1 MKKAFTLLELIIV
14 IAIFTSFLIVLV
26 LVLNN
31 YLDKA
36 QKNILLLDSFR
47 RLSETA
53 DKVIE
58 YLTKA
63 AGPTTSVKVESPT
76 KVTFDIILYGQKINA
91 AIEVVGTTEF
101 KYYEN
106 EQVQTIP
113 VENVA
118 ISFAK
123 AVPTSEIDLPLKVTV
138 STPNPFNPTSTLSME
153 FTVYP
158 PGVR

>member
-1 MKKAFTLLELIIV
+1 MKKAFTLLELIIA
-14 IAIFTSFLIVLV
+14 IAIFTSFLIVLI

-36 QKNILLLDSFR
+36 QKNILLLDAFR

-53 DKVIE
+53 DRVIE

-76 KVTFDIILYGQKINA
+76 KVSFDIILYGQKINA
-91 AIEVVGTTEF
+91 AVEVVDTRQF

-113 VENVA
+113 VENVVVR
-118 ISFAK
+118 FAK
-123 AVPTSEIDLPLKVTV
+123 AVPASEIDLPLRVIV
-138 STPNPFNPTSTLSME
+138 STPNPFNATSTLSME